1 MLSIGR
7 ICPAAACCSP
17 SSASIIVR
25 VVPSARAQVTLRP
38 DELHA
43 LACSPI
49 QKMSDVLTIPSI
61 MLRRGRSG
69 TAVVN
74 SSYDWVPRRIKRKE
88 AARGFGL
95 SNFSAL
101 GAMHAARSGDEGTS
115 PIVGA
120 RAHLDFP
127 HAHGLSRT
135 RPVELSVDDQAPLE
149 AARREVD
156 QFRMEPDGR

>member
-7 ICPAAACCSP
+7 ICPAAACCSH

-74 SSYDWVPRRIKRKE
+74 SSYDLVARRIKKKE
-88 AARGFGL
+88 AARRFIFRFFRVGGDPVG
-95 SNFSAL
+95 SGRPYRRATDP
-101 GAMHAARSGDEGTS
+101 RS
-115 PIVGA
+115 P
-120 RAHLDFP
+120 P
-127 HAHGLSRT
+127 
-135 RPVELSVDDQAPLE
+135 P
-149 AARREVD
+149 
-156 QFRMEPDGR
+156 